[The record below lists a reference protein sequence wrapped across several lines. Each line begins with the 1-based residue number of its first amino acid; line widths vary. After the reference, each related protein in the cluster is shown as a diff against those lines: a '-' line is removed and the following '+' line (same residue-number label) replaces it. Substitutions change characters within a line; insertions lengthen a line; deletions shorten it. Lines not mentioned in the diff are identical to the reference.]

1 MDDVGND
8 VDPSSMEVD
17 EGGAAAADEGGKVKV
32 GDVVNDP
39 TDENREMISSESI
52 EGPCTV
58 DINQADAEKLEL
70 PSHADELQTTER
82 TGASGCSRV
91 NLVDSGASRVNL
103 VASESSAASVKNSIE
118 VSTKPTTAATAAGT
132 VATTSFPATVNLAS
146 PPTTTKAA
154 TTSVST
160 SASPS
165 TTSYTAAAKSASTA
179 SSDEDSS
186 SEPCQAGENK
196 KQD

>member
-118 VSTKPTTAATAAGT
+118 VSTKPTTAAGT
-132 VATTSFPATVNLAS
+132 VATTSFPATVNLAP